1 MKRIVL
7 SLALALACLS
17 ANAQLKEGFQT
28 DKSGVKYR
36 VDQANPEGRQVKAD
50 DIVIGGY
57 AIAFGDSLAMT
68 TLSDAPQPCF
78 RATMESNVF
87 KGDLM
92 EGLFLMREGE
102 TYTFAFERDSLAK
115 VQQLPPY
122 FRSGD
127 YGYYTVRIDKLLTQA
142 EFDKEIERQQK
153 EMQHYADSMQNL
165 EMQVLIDYVRA
176 NGFSDIATDGVYYKQ
191 TSKGN
196 GKTSKSGDKL
206 RVHYVGK
213 FLDGRLFDTS
223 VEAEAKSA
231 GMYNAQ
237 RDYSPLEF
245 TLGRGQMIKGFEA
258 AAARMQEGEK
268 GVVVI
273 PSALAYGAR
282 QRGEIP
288 AFSTLVFE
296 LEVVEIIENEQ
307 K

>member
-7 SLALALACLS
+7 SLALALVCLS
-17 ANAQLKEGFQT
+17 ANAQLKEGFLT
-28 DKSGVKYR
+28 SKSGVKYR
-36 VDQANPEGRQVKAD
+36 VDSANPGGRQVVAD

-68 TLSDAPQPCF
+68 TLNDAPQPCF
-78 RATMESNVF
+78 KATMESNVF

-142 EFDKEIERQQK
+142 EFDKEIERQQA

-206 RVHYVGK
+206 RVHYVGR

-223 VEAEAKSA
+223 VEEEAKKA
-231 GMYNAQ
+231 GIHNPQ

-296 LEVVEIIENEQ
+296 LELVEIIENEQ